1 VLRCA
6 LVAFAVAAGCASAAA
21 RADPAEELER
31 LRAESAQMHRALDA
45 LDARIRALEGDVRGP
60 RGAGVE
66 RADEPPARATRPD
79 LSPVVV
85 RRAWSQV
92 ERGVPAA
99 RVEDLLGKPEKLLR
113 IDGNLVWYYVYPEL
127 GRGSVFFDASG
138 KVSGA
143 QPPGTGWSR

>member
-1 VLRCA
+1 VLRRA
-6 LVAFAVAAGCASAAA
+6 LVAFAVAAGCAAAAA
-21 RADPAEELER
+21 RADPAEELEH

-45 LDARIRALEGDVRGP
+45 LDARIRAVEGEIRGP
-60 RGAGVE
+60 RGPGAE
-66 RADEPPARATRPD
+66 RADEPAAPATRPD
-79 LSPVVV
+79 SPLLV
-85 RRAWSQV
+85 RRAWSQI

-99 RVEDLLGKPEKLLR
+99 RVEGLLGKPGKLLR
-113 IDGNLVWYYVYPEL
+113 IDGNLVWYYVYPDL